1 MYCHLN
7 LKLFAW
13 QTSASK
19 VKSCLLRN
27 SLPGAPL
34 KIEKIRVPS
43 TEVAKNISLKSL
55 FLENCLENMN
65 SFYFPP
71 IFKFENFLFCLNRS
85 HFISRMF
92 VQYPKG
98 FH

>member
-55 FLENCLENMN
+55 FLENCLEDMN
-65 SFYFPP
+65 SFYFSPT
-71 IFKFENFLFCLNRS
+71 FKFEKIFILHKWRLLN
-85 HFISRMF
+85 
-92 VQYPKG
+92 
-98 FH
+98 

>member
-34 KIEKIRVPS
+34 KIEKNRVPS

-55 FLENCLENMN
+55 FLENCLEDMN

-71 IFKFENFLFCLNRS
+71 TFKFEKIFILLKWRLLN
-85 HFISRMF
+85 
-92 VQYPKG
+92 
-98 FH
+98 